1 MANETETMTEEP
13 HPMPSPADPEAL
25 ALALSCATAADDEHG
40 RDVLVLEV
48 GDLIAI
54 AEYFVIVSGHNRRL
68 VSTLVEKIEERTK
81 DDLGRSPRRIE
92 GLEQQQWV
100 LMDYGDVVVHV
111 FLDEIRE
118 FYDIERLYRDVPVLR
133 RSD

>member
-1 MANETETMTEEP
+1 MTDERP
-13 HPMPSPADPEAL
+13 NQPTPADPDAH
-25 ALALSCATAADDEHG
+25 ALALSCAGAADDEHG
-40 RDVLVLEV
+40 RDVVVLEV

-68 VSTLVEKIEERTK
+68 VATLAEKIEERAK
-81 DDLGRSPRRIE
+81 AELGRSPRRIE

-118 FYDIERLYRDVPVLR
+118 FYDIERLYRDVPTVDWR
-133 RSD
+133 PTTG

>member
-1 MANETETMTEEP
+1 MTDDHSP
-13 HPMPSPADPEAL
+13 PMSPADPDAH
-25 ALALSCATAADDEHG
+25 ALALSCAAAADDEHG
-40 RDVLVLEV
+40 RDVVVLEV

-54 AEYFVIVSGHNRRL
+54 SEYFVIVSGHNRRL
-68 VSTLVEKIEERTK
+68 VSTLVEKIEERAK
-81 DDLGRSPRRIE
+81 AELGRAPRRIE

-118 FYDIERLYRDVPVLR
+118 FYDIERLYRDVPVVR